1 MIKVLTDVGVQM
13 QQVRGIYYTGAS
25 EDVRVLRARVWKSD
39 GTFYDAPAPQKRST
53 ASAADARQKLYGDTF
68 VSIIQFPAL
77 EKGAVIEIE
86 YKKESQVENEY
97 ADYFGDQFYIGDPAF
112 EPTLHSEYVLITP
125 KNREFY
131 WDYTAPDY
139 PETVD
144 AG

>member
-1 MIKVLTDVGVQM
+1 
-13 QQVRGIYYTGAS
+13 
-25 EDVRVLRARVWKSD
+25 
-39 GTFYDAPAPQKRST
+39 DAPAPQKRST

-144 AG
+144 AAQVNISPEPEITENDDTRTWHWSFSHLPTLSREP